1 MSRTQ
6 NGVSVMGAGVRFAIF
21 AVVTLLATALLA
33 MTIMN
38 VDTQQSR
45 SYSAVFTDAANV
57 ISGDEVRFAGVR
69 VGTVKGVDL
78 YRGNQAKISFTVSS
92 DVAMTTNTKVV
103 VRYRNLIGQRYL
115 AIVDDGPDGRPLPK
129 NALIPVTMTQ
139 PALNLTTL
147 FNGFKPLLSG
157 LNPDDVNRLSYE
169 LVQVL
174 QGEGGTID
182 TLFRQVG
189 SLTNTLADRDKL
201 IGDVIDN
208 LDASLGPVAER
219 DQQLSGLID
228 NLQQFISGLSQDRGA
243 ISSSLVSIDR
253 LTGATASLLHD
264 ARPSLASDIQR
275 LGVLAEKLDT
285 SASRQWL
292 EHFLTY
298 TPYKLKVSTP
308 EASYGAFLNFYVC
321 AVNFIR
327 PDGTETP
334 WQINSARRCHTN
346 PVDPPQGTPP
356 PGGSG

>member
-1 MSRTQ
+1 VSRTQ
-6 NGVSVMGAGVRFAIF
+6 NGMSVMGAGVRFIIF

-38 VDTQQSR
+38 VDTQKTTT
-45 SYSAVFTDAANV
+45 YSAVFTDAANV

-69 VGTVKGVDL
+69 VGTVKGVSL
-78 YRGNQAKISFTVSS
+78 YQGREAKVAFTVSA
-92 DVAMTTNTKVV
+92 DVAMTTATKVV

-115 AIVDDGPDGRPLPK
+115 AIVDDGPDGSPLRAG
-129 NALIPVTMTQ
+129 ALIPASMTQ

-189 SLTNTLADRDKL
+189 SLTNSLADRDKL

-208 LDASLGPVAER
+208 LDATLGPVANR
-219 DQQLSGLID
+219 DQQLSGLIS
-228 NLQQFISGLSQDRGA
+228 NLQQFLTGLSQDRQA
-243 ISSSLVSIDR
+243 IGSSLDSIDR

-264 ARPSLASDIQR
+264 VRPSLAADINR

-285 SASRQWL
+285 RSSRATL

-298 TPYKLKVSTP
+298 TPYKLQVATP

-327 PDGTETP
+327 PDGTETA
-334 WQINSARRCHTN
+334 WTINSAQRCHTN
-346 PVDPPQGTPP
+346 PVEPP
-356 PGGSG
+356 PGGSR

>member
-1 MSRTQ
+1 MITQ
-6 NGVSVMGAGVRFAIF
+6 NGKTVIGAGVRFGVF
-21 AVVTLLATALLA
+21 AVVTVLATALLA

-38 VDTQQSR
+38 VDNQKTR

-69 VGTVKGVDL
+69 VGTVKGVSL
-78 YRGNQAKISFTVSS
+78 YDGRQAKISFTVSD
-92 DVAMTTNTKVV
+92 DVAMTTTTKVV

-129 NALIPVTMTQ
+129 DALIPVKMTQ
-139 PALNLTTL
+139 PALNLTQL

-201 IGDVIDN
+201 IGEVIDN
-208 LDASLGPVAER
+208 LEATLGPVADR
-219 DQQLSGLID
+219 DQQLSSLIS
-228 NLQQFISGLSQDRGA
+228 NLQQFLTGLSQDRQA
-243 ISSSLVSIDR
+243 IGSSLVSIDR
-253 LTGATASLLHD
+253 LTGTTASLLHD
-264 ARPSLASDIQR
+264 VRPSLAADIKH

-285 SASRQWL
+285 RASRRTL

-327 PDGTETP
+327 PDGTETD
-334 WQINSARRCHTN
+334 WTINSARRCHID
-346 PVDPPQGTPP
+346 PVDPP
-356 PGGSG
+356 PGGSR

>member
-1 MSRTQ
+1 MRTQ
-6 NGVSVMGAGVRFAIF
+6 NGKTVLGAGIRFGIFAI
-21 AVVTLLATALLA
+21 VTLLATALLA

-38 VDTQQSR
+38 IDTQQTR
-45 SYSAVFTDAANV
+45 RYSAVFTDAANV

-69 VGTVKGVDL
+69 VGTVKGVSL
-78 YRGNQAKISFTVSS
+78 YDGHQAKVSFTVAD
-92 DVAMTTNTKVV
+92 DVAMTTTTKVV

-115 AIVDDGPDGRPLPK
+115 AIVDDGPDGAPLK
-129 NALIPVTMTQ
+129 QDALIPVRMTE
-139 PALNLTTL
+139 PALNLTQL

-189 SLTNTLADRDKL
+189 SLTNSLADRDKL
-201 IGDVIDN
+201 IGEVIDN
-208 LDASLGPVAER
+208 LDATLGPVAAR
-219 DQQLSGLID
+219 DQQLSSLIS
-228 NLQQFISGLSQDRGA
+228 NLQQFLTGLSQDRQA
-243 ISSSLVSIDR
+243 IGNSLVSIDR
-253 LTGATASLLHD
+253 LTGTTASLLHD
-264 ARPSLASDIQR
+264 VRPSLAADIKH

-285 SASRQWL
+285 PNSRRIL

-334 WQINSARRCHTN
+334 WQINSAHRCHTN